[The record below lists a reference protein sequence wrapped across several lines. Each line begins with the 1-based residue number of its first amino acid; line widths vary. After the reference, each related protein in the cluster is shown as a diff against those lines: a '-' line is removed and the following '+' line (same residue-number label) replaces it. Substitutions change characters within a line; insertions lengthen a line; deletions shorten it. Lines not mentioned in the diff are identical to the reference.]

1 MECHLF
7 KILIQRYYD
16 GELDPVE
23 IAGYEQHKRS
33 CEACRELDTEFA
45 GVFAALEGIP
55 RLEPSVDFNSRVM
68 ARVDV
73 ARYRESP
80 ARKVVGVFGGTWER
94 LPAPVRI
101 TGAITAVF
109 ALFVSA
115 YRPLLDILL
124 GALQATAALFGTVI
138 VLTRGGLP
146 RVMDHLV
153 KQLNSFKN
161 YEVALKTIIN
171 AFQSIAVELNVTY
184 ILVAALAVAVLL
196 FLIRMARVASGK
208 GETHASL
215 I

>member
-1 MECHLF
+1 VECHLF

-16 GELDPVE
+16 GELEPVE
-23 IAGYEQHKRS
+23 IAEYEQHKRS

-45 GVFAALEGIP
+45 GVFAVLEGIP

-80 ARKVVGVFGGTWER
+80 ARKVVGLFGGTWER

-138 VLTRGGLP
+138 VLTRELP
-146 RVMDHLV
+146 RMMDHLV
-153 KQLNSFKN
+153 EQLNSFKN

-171 AFQSIAVELNVTY
+171 AFQSIASELNVTY

>member
-7 KILIQRYYD
+7 KVLIQRYHD
-16 GELDPVE
+16 GELEPVE
-23 IAGYEQHKRS
+23 IAEYEQHRRS
-33 CEACRELDTEFA
+33 CELCRELDAEFA

-55 RLEPSVDFNSRVM
+55 RLEPSVDFNSSVM

-73 ARYRESP
+73 ARYRKSP
-80 ARKVVGVFGGTWER
+80 ARKAVGVFGWTWGR

-101 TGAITAVF
+101 TGTITAVF

-124 GALQATAALFGTVI
+124 GALQATATLFGSAI
-138 VLTRGGLP
+138 VLTRELP
-146 RVMDHLV
+146 RLMNHLLE
-153 KQLNSFKN
+153 QLNSFKN

-171 AFQSIAVELNVTY
+171 AFQGIASELNINY
-184 ILVAALAVAVLL
+184 ILAAALAVAVLL

-208 GETHASL
+208 GETHASV